1 MSRELRDSY
10 SGSTESY
17 VLTQHARQRMFSRGL
32 STAAID
38 AGLAWVRTV
47 DVRGGGDTRHWL
59 PGKSPKPPV
68 TEWISRALRGYRWCA
83 IGMAPS

>member
-38 AGLAWVRTV
+38 AGLAWGSAVH
-47 DVRGGGDTRHWL
+47 VRGGEDLRHWP
-59 PGKSPKPPV
+59 PGSYP
-68 TEWISRALRGYRWCA
+68 SR
-83 IGMAPS
+83 P